1 VTETVQRPTAIHRP
15 TAIARLVAFAA
26 ARAWIVAA
34 LGLVLAIVAVGYV
47 AGHFSI
53 NTNTDALLS
62 PDLLYRKSE
71 SAFAKLFPQSD
82 TQVVV
87 VIDAK
92 TPELAEEAA
101 AGLAAKL
108 AADPKMFPS
117 VQRPDGGPFWAQEGL
132 LFASTADVQ
141 SSMKHLIDA
150 EPFLGPMAADPSV
163 RGLMSS
169 FQTALTGVK
178 AGQTQLSAIV
188 GPIGKLDGALETLE
202 AGGRANFSWLGLIG
216 GGPPDARQ
224 LRKLILVNPTL
235 DYAALEPGAE
245 ASRVIR
251 NDAKSLGFDP
261 AHGVRVRL
269 TGPVPLQDEEFGTLA
284 ERALPIAIAAFCAI
298 VLMLWFAV
306 RSAKTIVAILA
317 TTLVG
322 LASAA
327 ALGLVIFGSFN
338 VISIAFI
345 PLFVGLG
352 IDFGI
357 QLSVRY
363 RAEHQPGE
371 SWRHALEE
379 AGQAMGRPLALAASA
394 IAAGFLAFAPTAYHG
409 VSQLGVIAGAGMLIA
424 LGLNLTLLPALIE
437 ILKPTPAQPKPPR
450 ESITRLDRLILGN
463 RWRIVGGAIA
473 AGVFCAA
480 LMPFLHFDFNPIH
493 LRSPKTE
500 SVSTLFDL
508 FNDPNVAPDTLEAVR
523 PNLAAAEALA
533 ARLRR
538 LPEVASV
545 RTLADFVPSDQPA
558 KLAAIQDASN
568 LVGLTLD
575 PIVTAPPPTDGEVV
589 QSLEATAASLQQ
601 AAATADPTTAEK
613 ARRLAS
619 ALQKLAAGTPALRAQ
634 ASAMLI
640 TPLNTMLDQVRG
652 ALAAQPIT
660 LANLPPEIAS
670 QWITPDGRAR
680 VSIAPQ
686 GNANDNVVLGRF
698 IDAVGAIA
706 PDATGT
712 PIGIREGG
720 RTVVAAFLEAG
731 VLSFLAITA
740 LLFLV
745 LRRARDVA
753 ITMAPI
759 VLTGLLTLGSCVIIG
774 QPLNFANIIAL
785 PLLFG
790 IGVAFHIYFVMS
802 WRSGGSHL
810 LTSSLARAVFFSA
823 MTTATGFGSL
833 WLSSHPGTASMGELL
848 MFSLVWTLVSAL
860 IFQPALM
867 GAPPATAAEDAAEGA
882 LADDPAVRKRTR
894 HRRRLKNRP

>member
-1 VTETVQRPTAIHRP
+1 VTEPPQRL
-15 TAIARLVAFAA
+15 TAIARLVAAA
-26 ARAWIVAA
+26 TARAWLVAA
-34 LGLVLAIVAVGYV
+34 LGALLAVAAIGYV
-47 AGHFSI
+47 VTHFSI

-62 PDLLYRKSE
+62 PDLPYRQSE
-71 SAFAKLFPQSD
+71 AAFAKLFPQSD

-87 VIDAK
+87 VIDGK

-108 AADPKMFPS
+108 SSQPDMFPS
-117 VQRPDGGPFWAQEGL
+117 VQRPDGGPFWAQEAL
-132 LFASTADVQ
+132 LFAPTSAVQ
-141 SSMKHLIDA
+141 SVHDKIIA
-150 EPFLGPMAADPSV
+150 GAPFLGPMAADPSL
-163 RGLMSS
+163 RGVMSS
-169 FQTALTGVK
+169 LSTALSGVN
-178 AGQTQLSAIV
+178 AGQTPLASISA
-188 GPIGKLDGALETLE
+188 PMTKLGDALDTLE
-202 AGGRANFSWLGLIG
+202 AGKPTTFSWLEMVTGK
-216 GGPPDARQ
+216 PDPSQ
-224 LRKLILVNPTL
+224 LRKLVLVNPKL
-235 DYAALEPGAE
+235 DFAALEPGAK
-245 ASRVIR
+245 ASQAIR
-251 NDAKSLGFDP
+251 DAATSLGFDA
-261 AHGVRVRL
+261 AHGVSVRL

-284 ERALPIAIAAFCAI
+284 ERALPITIVAVAAII
-298 VLMLWFAV
+298 LMLWMAV
-306 RSAKTIVAILA
+306 RSPKIIISILV

-327 ALGLVIFGSFN
+327 ALGLMIYGTFN

-371 SWRHALEE
+371 AWRDALID

-424 LGLNLTLLPALIE
+424 LALNLTLLPALIL
-437 ILKPTPAQPKPPR
+437 ILKPTPAEPKPPAT
-450 ESITRLDRLILGN
+450 EITRLDDIILGN
-463 RWRIVGGAIA
+463 RRRVVTVSVCIA
-473 AGVFCAA
+473 VVCAA
-480 LMPFLHFDFNPIH
+480 LMPLLHFDFNPIH

-508 FNDPNVAPDTLEAVR
+508 FSDPNVAPDTLEALR
-523 PNLAAAEALA
+523 PNLAAADTLA
-533 ARLRR
+533 AKVRQ
-538 LPEVASV
+538 LPEVSGA
-545 RTLADFVPSDQPA
+545 RTLSYFVPPDQPA
-558 KLAAIQDASN
+558 KLALLSDASN
-568 LVGLTLD
+568 LVDFTLN
-575 PIVTAPPPTDGEVV
+575 PIMTSPAPGDGEVV
-589 QSLEATAASLQQ
+589 QSLAATASSLRQ
-601 AAATADPTTAEK
+601 AAAGADPASAGQ
-613 ARRLAS
+613 ARRLADVLTKLATGTPELRAKAS
-619 ALQKLAAGTPALRAQ
+619 AL
-634 ASAMLI
+634 LI
-640 TPLNTMLDQVRG
+640 PPLNTMLDQMRS

-660 LANLPPEIAS
+660 LQSLPPELSS
-670 QWITPDGRAR
+670 QWVTADGRAR
-680 VSIAPQ
+680 VSIAPK
-686 GNANDNVVLGRF
+686 GDANNNVVLGHF

-731 VLSFLAITA
+731 VLSFVAITG

-745 LRRARDVA
+745 LRRVRDVA

-759 VLTGLLTLGSCVIIG
+759 VLTGLLTLGSCVVIG

-823 MTTATGFGSL
+823 LTTATGFGSL
-833 WLSSHPGTASMGELL
+833 WLSSHPGTASMGKLL
-848 MFSLVWTLVSAL
+848 MISLVWTLVSAL

-867 GAPPATAAEDAAEGA
+867 GAPPKTAEADAA
-882 LADDPAVRKRTR
+882 
-894 HRRRLKNRP
+894 